1 MYYIIVTR
9 YKEVFKIADNS
20 RADYMKKRRENK
32 KTFSVLIEKNLVENL
47 EKKLKQQN
55 KSKKTWL
62 IEKISEEL
70 NK

>member
-1 MYYIIVTR
+1 
-9 YKEVFKIADNS
+9 
-20 RADYMKKRRENK
+20 MKKRRENK